1 MQQETHSKKEIFL
14 SNKRSGKK
22 WFAVAFI
29 IVASASAVLIYNS
42 NYKARSIQSYE
53 RPVVS
58 KPIKYEGRVTK
69 MTTIDATVD
78 GGVIS
83 IPLDIIMKKKI
94 VNFDY
99 PKKQIPSGTGTEPLS
114 LMAYI
119 TPSGK
124 LFTGTSYCPPC
135 RSKIHDITADGSLTC
150 KTCGTK
156 RDLETLKGIS
166 GGCINYPPD
175 ELPAKIKNGKVMIE
189 ESVLEDWKTKPL

>member
-1 MQQETHSKKEIFL
+1 MQPRTYSKKEKIF
-14 SNKRSGKK
+14 SNKTNEKK
-22 WFAVAFI
+22 WFAVAFLI
-29 IVASASAVLIYNS
+29 IVSTLSLVFYRS
-42 NYKARSIQSYE
+42 NYEARSIENYE

-58 KPIKYEGRVTK
+58 KPIIYEGKVTK
-69 MTTIDATVD
+69 MTTIAVTVD
-78 GGVIS
+78 EGVIS
-83 IPLDIIMKKKI
+83 IPLDILKKKKI

-99 PKKQIPSGTGTEPLS
+99 PKKRIPSGTGTEPLS

-135 RSKIHDITADGSLTC
+135 RSKVHDITADGSLTC

-166 GGCINYPPD
+166 GGCINYPTD
-175 ELPAKIKNGKVMIE
+175 ELPATIKNGKVLIE
-189 ESVLEDWKTKPL
+189 ESVLEDWKPKPL

>member
-1 MQQETHSKKEIFL
+1 MHPQISSKREKFI

-22 WFAVAFI
+22 WFAAAFL
-29 IVASASAVLIYNS
+29 IVASAAVLLFYTS
-42 NYKARSIQSYE
+42 NNKARSIQDYE

-58 KPIKYEGRVTK
+58 KPIIYEGRITK
-69 MTTIDATVD
+69 MTTINAIVE

-83 IPLDIIMKKKI
+83 IPLDILKKKKI
-94 VNFDY
+94 VNFNY
-99 PKKQIPSGTGTEPLS
+99 PKKRIPSGTGTEPLS

-135 RSKIHDITADGSLTC
+135 RSKLHDITADGSLTC

-175 ELPAKIKNGKVMIE
+175 ELPAKISNGKVMIE
-189 ESVLEDWKTKPL
+189 ESVLEDWKPKPL